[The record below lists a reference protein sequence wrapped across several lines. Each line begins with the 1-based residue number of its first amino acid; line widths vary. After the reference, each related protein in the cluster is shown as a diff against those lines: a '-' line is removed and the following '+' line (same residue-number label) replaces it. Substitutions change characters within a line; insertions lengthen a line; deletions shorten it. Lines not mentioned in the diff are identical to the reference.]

1 MHILGLIKFVVHK
14 NIYSFLFQCGP
25 MLYISMSFGKGCLDF
40 QSRTKKHKLVRG
52 SCKEYSYHVTILSH
66 IRYGF

>member
-25 MLYISMSFGKGCLDF
+25 MLSISMSFGKGRLDF
-40 QSRTKKHKLVRG
+40 QSRIKKHKLVRG